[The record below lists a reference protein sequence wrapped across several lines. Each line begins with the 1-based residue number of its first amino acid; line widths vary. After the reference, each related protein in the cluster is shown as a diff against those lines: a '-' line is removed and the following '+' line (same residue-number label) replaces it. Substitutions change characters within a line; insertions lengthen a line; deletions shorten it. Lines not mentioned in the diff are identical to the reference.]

1 MVEGFRLVKPAGK
14 SSEGESPAGFG
25 LIMITPVKECA
36 CSAVYVYN
44 GSYMSGKKS
53 NDNVGDHEKRF
64 LKAFDEYNDALFR
77 HALLRISNREKAV
90 DLVHDTFTKVWS
102 YIRDGY
108 EIDNFRPFLYKVLNN
123 LVIDEYRKRKESSL
137 DALLEREGVD
147 EGSFDELSESS
158 VEVLAATIDG
168 RKAFEL
174 LEELPDQYREVII
187 YRFVDQLGPREISEL
202 IEESEN
208 VISVRIHR
216 GLKLLRH
223 KIEANDEYAEERRK
237 AKSKRKNNK

>member
-1 MVEGFRLVKPAGK
+1 MEGQK
-14 SSEGESPAGFG
+14 S
-25 LIMITPVKECA
+25 T
-36 CSAVYVYN
+36 
-44 GSYMSGKKS
+44 
-53 NDNVGDHEKRF
+53 DNVSDHETRF
-64 LKAFDEYNDALFR
+64 LKAFEEYNDALFR
-77 HALLRISNREKAV
+77 HATLRISNREKAI

-108 EIDNFRPFLYKVLNN
+108 EIENFRPFLYKVLNN
-123 LVIDEYRKRKESSL
+123 LIIDEYRKKKESSL
-137 DALLEREGVD
+137 DALLEIEGVD
-147 EGSFDELSESS
+147 EGSFEELSESTA
-158 VEVLAATIDG
+158 EVLAATIDG

-187 YRFVDQLGPREISEL
+187 LRFVDQLGPREISEL

-216 GLKLLRH
+216 GLKLLRQ

-237 AKSKRKNNK
+237 AKAKRTT